1 MSIAVKIESFMEKSS
16 WIRKMFE
23 EGAKMKAK
31 YGAENVFDLS
41 LGNPNLPPPKEFHEA
56 LMTEAAVEAEGIH
69 GYMPNPGY
77 PQVRAE
83 IAKAASVDQEVELT
97 ENEILMTCGAAGAL
111 NVVLKTILNPGEK
124 VVVSKPYFVE
134 YNFYL
139 DNHGGELVT
148 VPSTETFGL
157 DFNEIE
163 KAITKD
169 TRALL
174 INSPN
179 NPSGVIYSREELDR
193 LGEILEAKSKEF
205 GKTVYLISDEPYR
218 KIAYNNA
225 VVPGVLRAYKNSI
238 VATSYSK
245 ELSLAGERIG
255 YIAICPA
262 ADDKDKLF
270 NGMALCNRILG
281 FVNAPGLM
289 QRVVG
294 KIQGASVNIAAYE
307 KKKQILCDG
316 LREAGYDFVEPQ
328 GAFYL
333 FPKSPIADDVE
344 FVKILQEE
352 KVLAV
357 PGSGFGVPG
366 HFRLSFCVADSV
378 IENSIKGFKAAMDKC
393 KG

>member
-1 MSIAVKIESFMEKSS
+1 MTTASKIDAFMEKSS

-23 EGAKMKAK
+23 EGAKLKAK

-41 LGNPNLPPPKEFHEA
+41 LGNPNLPPPAEFDDALLAEA
-56 LMTEAAVEAEGIH
+56 RVQSEGIH

-77 PQVRAE
+77 PQVRTE
-83 IAKAASVDQEVELT
+83 IAKTASKDQEVDLT

-111 NVVLKTILNPGEK
+111 NVIIKTILNPGEK
-124 VVVSKPYFVE
+124 VVVPTPYFVE

-139 DNHGGELVT
+139 DNHGGSLVT
-148 VPSTETFGL
+148 VPSND
-157 DFNEIE
+157 DFSLNFDEIE
-163 KAITKD
+163 KAIDKD

-174 INSPN
+174 INTPN
-179 NPSGVIYSREELDR
+179 NPSGVVYSREELVK
-193 LGEILEAKSKEF
+193 LGEILDKKSQEF
-205 GKTVYLISDEPYR
+205 GSVIYLISDEPYR
-218 KIAYNNA
+218 KIVYNNLE
-225 VVPGVLRAYKNSI
+225 VPGVLAAYKNSI

-255 YIAICPA
+255 YIAICPNA
-262 ADDKDKLF
+262 EYKDKLF

-294 KIQGASVNIAAYE
+294 KIQGASVDIAAYE
-307 KKKQILCDG
+307 KKKQILCHG
-316 LREAGYDFVEPQ
+316 LKEIGYDFVEPA

-357 PGSGFGVPG
+357 PGSGFGAPG
-366 HFRLSFCVADSV
+366 HFRLSFCVADDV
-378 IENSIKGFKAAMDKC
+378 IKNSISGFKAAFEKC
-393 KG
+393 K

>member
-1 MSIAVKIESFMEKSS
+1 MAVAEKIESFMGKSS

-23 EGAKMKAK
+23 EGARMKAK
-31 YGAENVFDLS
+31 YGADKVFDLS
-41 LGNPNLPPPKEFHEA
+41 LGNPNLPPPKEFQEA
-56 LMTEAAVEAEGIH
+56 LMVEAAVETEGIH

-83 IAKAASVDQEVELT
+83 IAKSASVDQEVSLT

-111 NVVLKTILNPGEK
+111 NVTLKTILNPGEK

-134 YNFYL
+134 YDFYL

-148 VPSTETFGL
+148 VPSTKSFGL

-163 KAITKD
+163 KAIKKD

-179 NPSGVIYSREELDR
+179 NPSGVIYSKEELDK

-205 GKTVYLISDEPYR
+205 GKVIYLISDEPYR
-218 KIAYNNA
+218 RIAFDNI

-238 VATSYSK
+238 VASSYSK

-255 YIAICPA
+255 YIAISPT
-262 ADDKDKLF
+262 ADEKEKLF

-289 QRVVG
+289 QRVVA
-294 KIQGASVNIAAYE
+294 KIQGAKVDIEAYE
-307 KKKQILCDG
+307 RKKQILCDG
-316 LREAGYDFVEPQ
+316 LREAGYDFVEPK
-328 GAFYL
+328 GAFFL

-366 HFRLSFCVADSV
+366 HFRLSFCVSDSV
-378 IENSIKGFKAAMDKC
+378 IENSIKGFKAAIDKC
-393 KG
+393 KK

>member
-1 MSIAVKIESFMEKSS
+1 MSVAAKIDAFMEKSS

-23 EGAKMKAK
+23 EGAKLKAK

-41 LGNPNLPPPKEFHEA
+41 LGNPNLPPPPEFNDA
-56 LMTEAAVEAEGIH
+56 LLSQAKIQSEGIH

-77 PQVRAE
+77 PEVRAE
-83 IAKAASVDQEVELT
+83 IAKSASKDQEVELT
-97 ENEILMTCGAAGAL
+97 ENEILMSCGAAGAL
-111 NVVLKTILNPGEK
+111 NVALKSILNPGEK
-124 VVVSKPYFVE
+124 VLVTRPYFVE

-139 DNHGGELVT
+139 DNHGGELAT
-148 VPSTETFGL
+148 VPSNE
-157 DFNEIE
+157 DFTLNFDEIE
-163 KAITKD
+163 KAIDKN

-179 NPSGVIYSREELDR
+179 NPSGVIYTREELLR
-193 LGEILEAKSKEF
+193 LGSILEAKSKEF
-205 GKTVYLISDEPYR
+205 KSIIYLISDEPYR
-218 KIAYNNA
+218 KIVYNNA
-225 VVPGVLRAYKNSI
+225 EVPGVLAVYKNSI

-255 YIAICPA
+255 YIAISPS
-262 ADDKDKLF
+262 ADHKEKLF
-270 NGMALCNRILG
+270 NAMALCNRILG

-294 KIQGASVNIAAYE
+294 KLQGASVNIEAYE
-307 KKKQILCDG
+307 KKKQILCEG
-316 LREAGYDFVEPQ
+316 LKEIGYDFVEPK

-333 FPKSPIADDVE
+333 FPKAPIADDVE

-357 PGSGFGVPG
+357 PGSGFGSPG
-366 HFRLSFCVADSV
+366 HFRLSFCVADNV
-378 IENSIKGFKAAMDKC
+378 IKNSLPGFKAAFDQC
-393 KG
+393 K

>member
-1 MSIAVKIESFMEKSS
+1 MSTAEKIDAFMEKSS

-23 EGAKMKAK
+23 EGTKLKAK

-41 LGNPNLPPPKEFHEA
+41 LGNPNLPPPAEFKDA
-56 LMTEAAVEAEGIH
+56 LAEQAKVSAEGIH

-77 PQVRAE
+77 PDVRAE
-83 IAKAASVDQEVELT
+83 IAKTASKDQEVELT

-111 NVVLKTILNPGEK
+111 NIAIKTILNPGEK
-124 VVVSKPYFVE
+124 VLVTAPYFVE

-139 DNHGGELVT
+139 DNHGGSLSV
-148 VPSTETFGL
+148 VQSND
-157 DFNEIE
+157 DFSLNFEAIE
-163 KAITKD
+163 NAIDKD

-179 NPSGVIYSREELDR
+179 NPSGVIYSREELNK
-193 LGEILEAKSKEF
+193 LGEILERKSKEF
-205 GKTVYLISDEPYR
+205 GKIVYLISDEPYR
-218 KIAYNNA
+218 KIVFDNIE
-225 VVPGVLRAYKNSI
+225 VPGVLAAYKNSI

-255 YIAICPA
+255 YVAISPS
-262 ADDKDKLF
+262 ADYKDKLF

-294 KIQGASVNIAAYE
+294 SIQGAKVDIAAYE
-307 KKKQILCDG
+307 RKKNILCKG
-316 LREAGYDFVEPQ
+316 LKEIGYDLVEPK

-333 FPKSPIADDVE
+333 FPKAPIEDDVK
-344 FVKILQEE
+344 FVGMLQEE

-357 PGSGFGVPG
+357 PGTGFGRPG
-366 HFRLSFCVADSV
+366 YFRLSFCVSDYV
-378 IENSIKGFKAAMDKC
+378 VENCMPGFKAAFDKC
-393 KG
+393 K

>member
-1 MSIAVKIESFMEKSS
+1 MAVAEKIESFMGKSS

-23 EGAKMKAK
+23 EGARMKAK
-31 YGAENVFDLS
+31 YGADKVFDLS
-41 LGNPNLPPPKEFHEA
+41 LGNPNLPPPKEFQEA
-56 LMTEAAVEAEGIH
+56 LMVEAAVETEGIH

-83 IAKAASVDQEVELT
+83 IAKSASVDQEVSLT

-111 NVVLKTILNPGEK
+111 NVTLKTILNPGEK

-134 YNFYL
+134 YDFYL

-148 VPSTETFGL
+148 VPSTKSFGL

-163 KAITKD
+163 KAIKKD

-179 NPSGVIYSREELDR
+179 NPSGVIYSKEELDK

-205 GKTVYLISDEPYR
+205 GKVIYLISDEPYR
-218 KIAYNNA
+218 RIAFDNI

-238 VATSYSK
+238 VASSYSK

-255 YIAICPA
+255 YIAISPT
-262 ADDKDKLF
+262 ADDKEKLF

-289 QRVVG
+289 QRVVA
-294 KIQGASVNIAAYE
+294 KIQGAKVDIEAYE
-307 KKKQILCDG
+307 RKKQILCDG
-316 LREAGYDFVEPQ
+316 LREAGYDFVEPK
-328 GAFYL
+328 GAFFL

-366 HFRLSFCVADSV
+366 HFRLSFCVSDSV
-378 IENSIKGFKAAMDKC
+378 IENSIKGFKAAIDKC
-393 KG
+393 KK

>member
-1 MSIAVKIESFMEKSS
+1 MSVAAKIDAFMEKSS

-23 EGAKMKAK
+23 EGAKLKAK

-41 LGNPNLPPPKEFHEA
+41 LGNPNLPPPKEFNEA
-56 LMTEAAVEAEGIH
+56 LVSQAKVQAEGIH

-77 PQVRAE
+77 PNVRAE
-83 IAKAASVDQEVELT
+83 IAKTASKDQEVELT

-111 NVVLKTILNPGEK
+111 NVTLKTILNPGEK
-124 VVVSKPYFVE
+124 VVVPRPYFVE

-148 VPSTETFGL
+148 VASND
-157 DFNEIE
+157 DFTLNFDEIE
-163 KAITKD
+163 KAIDKD

-174 INSPN
+174 INTPN
-179 NPSGVIYSREELDR
+179 NPSGVIYSRDELKR
-193 LGEILEAKSKEF
+193 LGEILEAKSNEF
-205 GKTVYLISDEPYR
+205 GKVIYLISDEPYR
-218 KIAYNNA
+218 KIVFNNA
-225 VVPGVLRAYKNSI
+225 EVPGVLSCYKNSI

-255 YIAICPA
+255 YIAISPNA
-262 ADDKDKLF
+262 EFKGELF

-294 KIQGASVNIAAYE
+294 EIQGASVDIEAYE
-307 KKKQILCDG
+307 NKKKVLCDG
-316 LREAGYDFVEPQ
+316 LKEIGYDFVEPK

-357 PGSGFGVPG
+357 PGSGFGAPG
-366 HFRLSFCVADSV
+366 YFRLSFCVADDV
-378 IENSIKGFKAAMDKC
+378 IKNSIKGFKAAFEKC
-393 KG
+393 SK

>member
-41 LGNPNLPPPKEFHEA
+41 LGNPNLPPPKECHEA
-56 LMTEAAVEAEGIH
+56 LIAEAAVEAEGIH

-83 IAKAASVDQEVELT
+83 IAKAASVDQEVALT

-111 NVVLKTILNPGEK
+111 NVILKTILNPGEK
-124 VVVSKPYFVE
+124 VVVSRPYFVE

-148 VPSTETFGL
+148 VPSTESFGL

-179 NPSGVIYSREELDR
+179 NPSGVIYSSEELEK
-193 LGEILEAKSKEF
+193 LGKILEAKSKEF
-205 GKTVYLISDEPYR
+205 GKVVYLISDEPYR
-218 KIAYNNA
+218 KIVYNNA
-225 VVPGVLRAYKNSI
+225 FVPGVLKAYKNSI